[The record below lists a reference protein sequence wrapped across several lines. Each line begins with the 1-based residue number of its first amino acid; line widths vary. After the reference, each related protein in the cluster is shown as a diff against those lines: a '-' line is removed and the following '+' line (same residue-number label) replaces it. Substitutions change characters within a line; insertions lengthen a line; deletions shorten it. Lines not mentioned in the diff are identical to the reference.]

1 MRKQQKKQVFYVA
14 NMCEDGFCDVNGISV
29 NHYDDGESRHGQY
42 VIRNNDNII
51 SRRVDNVMFEDLLS
65 VINKDSHTLEEQ
77 LRNLITGTGTNEY
90 IDVLENAE
98 IVEDKPKKTAE
109 TRKISTKTKN
119 SYNKTFGRKSRKKND
134 DKPKRKRG
142 RPRKYPIR
150 EQTREKF
157 SFF

>member
-29 NHYDDGESRHGQY
+29 NHYDDGETRHGQY
-42 VIRNNDNII
+42 VIRKNDNII

-77 LRNLITGTGTNEY
+77 LRNLITGTGTNKY

-98 IVEDKPKKTAE
+98 IVEDKPKKTSG
-109 TRKISTKTKN
+109 TRKASKSKN
-119 SYNKTFGRKSRKKND
+119 SYNKTVGRKSHKKD
-134 DKPKRKRG
+134 DNQPKRKRG
-142 RPRKYPIR
+142 RPRKNPIR
-150 EQTREKF
+150 EQTQGLF

>member
-1 MRKQQKKQVFYVA
+1 MRKQQKNQVFYVA

-29 NHYDDGESRHGQY
+29 NHYDDGETRHGQY
-42 VIRNNDNII
+42 VIRKNDNII

-77 LRNLITGTGTNEY
+77 LRNLITGTGTNKY

-98 IVEDKPKKTAE
+98 IVEDKHKKTSG
-109 TRKISTKTKN
+109 TRKASKIKN
-119 SYNKTFGRKSRKKND
+119 LYNKTFGRKSHKKDD

-142 RPRKYPIR
+142 RPRKNPIR
-150 EQTREKF
+150 EQTRGLF